1 MKGTEIRVYIG
12 YGKPSKDIKAKGKTA
27 CQIPTKIPIRF
38 VSHWIP
44 RENSNLHF
52 LYNQGVFAKQIN
64 MYLIL
69 NKRQAILVKN
79 RFYFEI

>member
-12 YGKPSKDIKAKGKTA
+12 YGKPSKDIKAKGETA

-69 NKRQAILVKN
+69 NKR
-79 RFYFEI
+79 